1 MRKDPTTTYMNV
13 TPARAKAWL
22 NANTNNRRIRWG
34 AVDAMTRD
42 IENGR
47 WRNIGEPIK
56 FATDGTILD
65 GQHRLW
71 AIANGTT
78 TVRCLIIEGLP
89 PETQKV
95 MDTGRARTFADQ
107 LAIAGHKNCTLLG
120 SVIRWSA
127 HMDKGGAYQKLKG
140 GYTEFTKSELWE
152 HFNENPTIETAVS
165 EAINYRSSLQVSP
178 TAFTYAWWLISETND
193 YDTLV
198 EFFASIRDNAT
209 TGVGDPRL
217 ALMRRIGSSINN
229 GQKLSIYAQVSLIV
243 RAWNAWRLRKRMVT
257 LPVENSAGKVIPIP
271 RPI

>member
-1 MRKDPTTTYMNV
+1 MAKDPTTTYMNV
-13 TPARAKAWL
+13 TPARARAWL
-22 NANTNNRRIRWG
+22 NANTNNRRLRLDT
-34 AVDAMTRD
+34 VDALMRD
-42 IENGR
+42 IATGR
-47 WRNIGEPIK
+47 WHNIGEAIK

-65 GQHRLW
+65 GQHRLL

-78 TVRCLIIEGLP
+78 TVRCLVVEGLP
-89 PETQKV
+89 RATQKV

-107 LAIAGHKNCTLLG
+107 LQIDGYKNCTLLG
-120 SVIRWSA
+120 SVVRFSA
-127 HMDKGGAYQKLKG
+127 HMNKGAAYQKVKG

-152 HFNENPTIETAVS
+152 HFTENPSLEIAVS
-165 EAINYRSSLQVSP
+165 EALNYRSSLQVSP

-198 EFFASIRDNAT
+198 EFFAAIRDNAT
-209 TGVGDPRL
+209 DGIGDPRL
-217 ALMRRIGSSINN
+217 ALMRRIGSSINI

-243 RAWNAWRLRKRMVT
+243 RAWNAWRLRKRVVT